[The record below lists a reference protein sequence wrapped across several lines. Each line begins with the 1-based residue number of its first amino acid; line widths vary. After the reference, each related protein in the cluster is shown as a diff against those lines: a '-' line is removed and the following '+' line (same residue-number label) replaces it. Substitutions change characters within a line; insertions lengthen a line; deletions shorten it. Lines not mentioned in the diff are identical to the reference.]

1 LSDDGTAS
9 APPTGSKVDAGQH
22 LEGLL
27 PVSLPEPG
35 WRIGGSGDGM
45 TRRQQCPSALA
56 LQDGAAIGH
65 EPRVTDLDEA
75 ERQDMGEK
83 SFDEAFEVERY
94 GLGAAGAER
103 HAARIE

>member
-1 LSDDGTAS
+1 
-9 APPTGSKVDAGQH
+9 
-22 LEGLL
+22 
-27 PVSLPEPG
+27 
-35 WRIGGSGDGM
+35 M

-83 SFDEAFEVERY
+83 SFDEAFDVERH